1 MPSASDTPTPALAPT
16 GRNPRQEPVLDQPLR
31 SDASPLPASIA
42 GAFAAAAYSMQ
53 HSLQHEAGQTAAP
66 EEEDSGLLP
75 QLYASRLNPR
85 SRDFYLAQF
94 KRFDALDRSLP
105 SWNTAA
111 ALLTL
116 AWCSLHGLWREAA
129 KYLAAVTAAA
139 LIWWFGLRPALP
151 EAMALGLGIALWL
164 VAVAVPGLLGNG
176 WYWRKIKAQTLQA
189 ITDAPNMAA
198 AHANLQEQA
207 AAPRNRTA
215 AMLVLALPV
224 AAAAGAGMALLPAEN
239 PAPLPSA
246 EPAAITRPA
255 AGSATSAAAPR
266 TMASPVP
273 AAPAAAATQPETRP
287 PEPAPTAAAE
297 TGASA
302 GKAVPQA
309 PALVPDKTAAQAE
322 PSEKKPPAPPADKP
336 AAKPVAEPKEQPVKA
351 ESKAAPQ
358 AGTDLVA
365 GKFYLNLGIYSEA
378 RNAEKIVAQLNQ
390 SKLPALTQK
399 MASNKGEVIRVRS
412 GPFESRKRA
421 EKAARKLQAANIEAG
436 IFQSADGTHKP

>member
-105 SWNTAA
+105 SWNMAA

-129 KYLAAVTAAA
+129 KYFAAVTAAA

-176 WYWRKIKAQTLQA
+176 WYWRKIRAQTLQA

-207 AAPRNRTA
+207 SAPRNRTA

-224 AAAAGAGMALLPAEN
+224 AAAAGAGLALLPAKN

-246 EPAAITRPA
+246 DPAPITRPA
-255 AGSATSAAAPR
+255 ADSATSAAAPR

-273 AAPAAAATQPETRP
+273 ATAGAAATQPETRP
-287 PEPAPTAAAE
+287 PEPASTAAAE

-302 GKAVPQA
+302 VKAAPQA
-309 PALVPDKTAAQAE
+309 PALVPDKTAAKAE
-322 PSEKKPPAPPADKP
+322 PSEKPPATPADKP
-336 AAKPVAEPKEQPVKA
+336 AAKPAAEPKEQPVKA
-351 ESKAAPQ
+351 ASKEVPQ

-365 GKFYLNLGIYSEA
+365 GKFYLNLGVYSEA

>member
-1 MPSASDTPTPALAPT
+1 MPSASDTPTPALAPA
-16 GRNPRQEPVLDQPLR
+16 GRNQRQEPVLDQPAR

-53 HSLQHEAGQTAAP
+53 HSLQHEPGQSAAP

-105 SWNTAA
+105 SWNMAA

-129 KYLAAVTAAA
+129 KYLAAVTATA

-176 WYWRKIKAQTLQA
+176 WYWRKIRAQTLQA

-198 AHANLQEQA
+198 AHAALQAQVGS
-207 AAPRNRTA
+207 PRNRTA

-224 AAAAGAGMALLPAEN
+224 AALAGAGLALLPAGN
-239 PAPLPSA
+239 PVPPRSA

-255 AGSATSAAAPR
+255 ADSASAPR
-266 TMASPVP
+266 PMASPAP
-273 AAPAAAATQPETRP
+273 AGPAAAAQPETRP
-287 PEPAPTAAAE
+287 PEPVPTAAAE
-297 TGASA
+297 TDGSA
-302 GKAVPQA
+302 GKAVPPA
-309 PALVPDKTAAQAE
+309 PAQVQDKTAAQAE
-322 PSEKKPPAPPADKP
+322 PGAQPPAAPADKP
-336 AAKPVAEPKEQPVKA
+336 AAKPAAEPKEQPVTA
-351 ESKAAPQ
+351 ASQAASKAAPQ
-358 AGTDLVA
+358 AGSDLVP
-365 GKFYLNLGIYSEA
+365 GKFYLNLGVYSEA
-378 RNAEKIVAQLNQ
+378 GNADKVLAQLQ
-390 SKLPALTQK
+390 KSRLPALTQK
-399 MASNKGEVIRVRS
+399 MSSNKGEVTRVRS

-436 IFQSADGTHKP
+436 IFQSTDETHKP

>member
-1 MPSASDTPTPALAPT
+1 MPSASDTPTPALAPA
-16 GRNPRQEPVLDQPLR
+16 GRNQRQEPVLDQPTR

-53 HSLQHEAGQTAAP
+53 HSLQHEDEQTAAP

-75 QLYASRLNPR
+75 QLYASRLSPR

-105 SWNTAA
+105 SWNMAA

-129 KYLAAVTAAA
+129 KYLAAVTATA

-164 VAVAVPGLLGNG
+164 LAVAVPGLLGNG

-198 AHANLQEQA
+198 AHAALQGQVGSA
-207 AAPRNRTA
+207 RNRTA

-224 AAAAGAGMALLPAEN
+224 AAAAGAGLALLPADN
-239 PAPLPSA
+239 PAPPKSA
-246 EPAAITRPA
+246 QPAATAAANRPA
-255 AGSATSAAAPR
+255 A
-266 TMASPVP
+266 SP
-273 AAPAAAATQPETRP
+273 APAKPAPEAASTAVQPESRSA
-287 PEPAPTAAAE
+287 EPAPTAATETDTSAE
-297 TGASA
+297 PAAPGAVASVPS
-302 GKAVPQA
+302 KAAV
-309 PALVPDKTAAQAE
+309 KAE
-322 PSEKKPPAPPADKP
+322 PSENQTARPATDT
-336 AAKPVAEPKEQPVKA
+336 KEQPVKD
-351 ESKAAPQ
+351 APSTPH
-358 AGTDLVA
+358 AGSDLVP
-365 GKFYLNLGIYSEA
+365 GKFYLNLGVYSEA
-378 RNAEKIVAQLNQ
+378 GNADKVLAQLQ
-390 SKLPALTQK
+390 KSRLPALTQK
-399 MASNKGEVIRVRS
+399 MASNKGEVTRVRS

-421 EKAARKLQAANIEAG
+421 EKAARKLQAANIDAG
-436 IFQSADGTHKP
+436 IFQSAEGPHRP

>member
-105 SWNTAA
+105 SWNMAA

-129 KYLAAVTAAA
+129 KYFAAVTAAA

-176 WYWRKIKAQTLQA
+176 WYWRKIRAQTLQA

-224 AAAAGAGMALLPAEN
+224 AAAAGAGLALLPAKN

-255 AGSATSAAAPR
+255 ADSATSAAAPR

-273 AAPAAAATQPETRP
+273 AAPAAAATQPESRP
-287 PEPAPTAAAE
+287 PEPASTAAAE

-302 GKAVPQA
+302 GKAAPQA

-322 PSEKKPPAPPADKP
+322 PSEKPPATPADKP
-336 AAKPVAEPKEQPVKA
+336 AAKPAAEPKEQPVKA
-351 ESKAAPQ
+351 ASKEVPQ
-358 AGTDLVA
+358 TGTDLVA
-365 GKFYLNLGIYSEA
+365 GKFYLNLGVYSEA

>member
-1 MPSASDTPTPALAPT
+1 MPSASDTPTPALAPA
-16 GRNPRQEPVLDQPLR
+16 GRNQRQEPVLDQPAR

-105 SWNTAA
+105 SWNMAA

-129 KYLAAVTAAA
+129 KYLAAVTATA

-151 EAMALGLGIALWL
+151 EAMVLGLGIALWL

-176 WYWRKIKAQTLQA
+176 WYWRKIRAQTLQA

-198 AHANLQEQA
+198 AHAALQAQVGS
-207 AAPRNRTA
+207 PRNRTA

-224 AAAAGAGMALLPAEN
+224 AALAGAGLALLPAGN
-239 PAPLPSA
+239 PVPPRSA

-255 AGSATSAAAPR
+255 ADSAAAPLP
-266 TMASPVP
+266 MASPAP
-273 AAPAAAATQPETRP
+273 AGPAAAAQPETRP
-287 PEPAPTAAAE
+287 PEPAPTGAAA
-297 TGASA
+297 TDGSA
-302 GKAVPQA
+302 GKAVPPA
-309 PALVPDKTAAQAE
+309 PAQVQDKTAAQAE
-322 PSEKKPPAPPADKP
+322 PGAKPPAAPADKP
-336 AAKPVAEPKEQPVKA
+336 AAKPAAEPKEKPVT
-351 ESKAAPQ
+351 AAPQ
-358 AGTDLVA
+358 AGSDLVP
-365 GKFYLNLGIYSEA
+365 GKFYLNLGVYSEA
-378 RNAEKIVAQLNQ
+378 GNADKVLAQLQ
-390 SKLPALTQK
+390 KSRLPALTQK
-399 MASNKGEVIRVRS
+399 MASNKGEVTRVRS

-436 IFQSADGTHKP
+436 IFQSADETHKP

>member
-1 MPSASDTPTPALAPT
+1 MPSASDTPTPALAPA
-16 GRNPRQEPVLDQPLR
+16 GRNQRQEPALDQPAR

-53 HSLQHEAGQTAAP
+53 HSLQHEAEQTAAP

-75 QLYASRLNPR
+75 QLYASRLSPR

-105 SWNTAA
+105 SWNMAA

-129 KYLAAVTAAA
+129 KYLAAVTATA

-176 WYWRKIKAQTLQA
+176 WYWRKIRAQTLQA

-198 AHANLQEQA
+198 AHAALQAQVGS
-207 AAPRNRTA
+207 PRNRTA

-224 AAAAGAGMALLPAEN
+224 AAAAGAGLALLPAGN
-239 PAPLPSA
+239 PAPPKSA
-246 EPAAITRPA
+246 EPAATAVASRPA
-255 AGSATSAAAPR
+255 ASPDLAKPAPEAASTAVQPESR
-266 TMASPVP
+266 S
-273 AAPAAAATQPETRP
+273 AAPAPVTATETDTSAEQAAPGATASVPSK
-287 PEPAPTAAAE
+287 AALKAE
-297 TGASA
+297 
-302 GKAVPQA
+302 
-309 PALVPDKTAAQAE
+309 L
-322 PSEKKPPAPPADKP
+322 SEKPPARP
-336 AAKPVAEPKEQPVKA
+336 AADTKEQTVKDA
-351 ESKAAPQ
+351 SSTPH
-358 AGTDLVA
+358 AGSDLVP
-365 GKFYLNLGIYSEA
+365 GKFYLNLGVYSEA
-378 RNAEKIVAQLNQ
+378 GNADKVLAQLQ
-390 SKLPALTQK
+390 KSRLPALTQK
-399 MASNKGEVIRVRS
+399 MASNKGEVTRVRS

-421 EKAARKLQAANIEAG
+421 EKAARKLQAANIDAG
-436 IFQSADGTHKP
+436 IFQSAEDARKP

>member
-1 MPSASDTPTPALAPT
+1 MPSASDTPTPALAPA
-16 GRNPRQEPVLDQPLR
+16 GRNQRQEPALDQPAR

-53 HSLQHEAGQTAAP
+53 HSLQHEAEQTAAP

-75 QLYASRLNPR
+75 QLYASRLSPR

-105 SWNTAA
+105 SWNMAA

-129 KYLAAVTAAA
+129 KYLAAVTATA

-176 WYWRKIKAQTLQA
+176 WYWRKIRAQTLQA

-198 AHANLQEQA
+198 AHAALQAQVGS
-207 AAPRNRTA
+207 PRNRTA

-224 AAAAGAGMALLPAEN
+224 AAAAGAGLALLPAGN
-239 PAPLPSA
+239 PAPPKSA
-246 EPAAITRPA
+246 EPAATAVASRPA
-255 AGSATSAAAPR
+255 ASPDLAKPAPEAAPTAVQPESR
-266 TMASPVP
+266 S
-273 AAPAAAATQPETRP
+273 AAPAPVTATETDTSAEQAAPDAAASVPSK
-287 PEPAPTAAAE
+287 AALKAE
-297 TGASA
+297 
-302 GKAVPQA
+302 
-309 PALVPDKTAAQAE
+309 L
-322 PSEKKPPAPPADKP
+322 SEKPPARAAADT
-336 AAKPVAEPKEQPVKA
+336 KEQPVKDA
-351 ESKAAPQ
+351 SSTPH
-358 AGTDLVA
+358 AGSDLVP
-365 GKFYLNLGIYSEA
+365 GKFYLNLGVYSEA
-378 RNAEKIVAQLNQ
+378 GNADKVLAQLQ
-390 SKLPALTQK
+390 KSRLPALTQK
-399 MASNKGEVIRVRS
+399 MASNKGEVTRVRS

-421 EKAARKLQAANIEAG
+421 EKAARKLQAANIDAG
-436 IFQSADGTHKP
+436 IFQSAEDARKP

>member
-1 MPSASDTPTPALAPT
+1 
-16 GRNPRQEPVLDQPLR
+16 
-31 SDASPLPASIA
+31 
-42 GAFAAAAYSMQ
+42 MQ
-53 HSLQHEAGQTAAP
+53 HSLQHEAEQTAAP

-105 SWNTAA
+105 SWNMAA

-129 KYLAAVTAAA
+129 KYLAAVTATA

-176 WYWRKIKAQTLQA
+176 WYWRKIRAQTLQA
-189 ITDAPNMAA
+189 ITDSPNMAA
-198 AHANLQEQA
+198 AHAALQAQVGS
-207 AAPRNRTA
+207 PRNRTA

-224 AAAAGAGMALLPAEN
+224 AAAAGAGLALLPAAA
-239 PAPLPSA
+239 PAPPKSA

-255 AGSATSAAAPR
+255 ADSAATPR
-266 TMASPVP
+266 SMASPAP
-273 AAPAAAATQPETRP
+273 AGPAAAAQPETRP

-297 TGASA
+297 TDGSA
-302 GKAVPQA
+302 GKAAPPA
-309 PALVPDKTAAQAE
+309 PAQEQDKTAALAE
-322 PSEKKPPAPPADKP
+322 PSAKPPAAPADKP
-336 AAKPVAEPKEQPVKA
+336 AAEPKEQPVTA
-351 ESKAAPQ
+351 ASKAAPQ
-358 AGTDLVA
+358 AGSDLVP
-365 GKFYLNLGIYSEA
+365 GKFYLNLGVYSEA
-378 RNAEKIVAQLNQ
+378 GNADKVLAQLQ
-390 SKLPALTQK
+390 KSRLPALTQK
-399 MASNKGEVIRVRS
+399 MSSNKGEVTRVRS

-436 IFQSADGTHKP
+436 IFQSAEGPHKP

>member
-1 MPSASDTPTPALAPT
+1 MPSASDTPTPALAPA
-16 GRNPRQEPVLDQPLR
+16 GRNQRQEPVLDQPAR

-53 HSLQHEAGQTAAP
+53 HSLQHEPGQSAAP

-105 SWNTAA
+105 SWNMAA

-129 KYLAAVTAAA
+129 KYLAAVTATA

-176 WYWRKIKAQTLQA
+176 WYWRKIRAQTLQA

-198 AHANLQEQA
+198 AHAALQAQVGS
-207 AAPRNRTA
+207 PRNRTA

-224 AAAAGAGMALLPAEN
+224 AALAGAGLALLPAGN
-239 PAPLPSA
+239 PVPPRSA
-246 EPAAITRPA
+246 EPAAIIRPA
-255 AGSATSAAAPR
+255 ADSAAAPR
-266 TMASPVP
+266 PMASP
-273 AAPAAAATQPETRP
+273 APAGPVAAAQPETRP

-297 TGASA
+297 TDGNA
-302 GKAVPQA
+302 GKAAPPA
-309 PALVPDKTAAQAE
+309 PAQVQDKTTAQAE
-322 PSEKKPPAPPADKP
+322 PSAKPPAAPADKP
-336 AAKPVAEPKEQPVKA
+336 AAEPKEQPVTA
-351 ESKAAPQ
+351 ASQAASKAAPQ
-358 AGTDLVA
+358 AGSDLVP
-365 GKFYLNLGIYSEA
+365 GKFYLNLGVYSEA
-378 RNAEKIVAQLNQ
+378 GNADKVLAQLQ
-390 SKLPALTQK
+390 KSRLPALTQK
-399 MASNKGEVIRVRS
+399 MSSNKGEVTRVRS

-436 IFQSADGTHKP
+436 IFQSADETRKP

>member
-1 MPSASDTPTPALAPT
+1 
-16 GRNPRQEPVLDQPLR
+16 
-31 SDASPLPASIA
+31 
-42 GAFAAAAYSMQ
+42 MQ
-53 HSLQHEAGQTAAP
+53 HSLQHQAEQTAAP

-75 QLYASRLNPR
+75 QLYASRLSPR

-105 SWNTAA
+105 SWNMAA

-129 KYLAAVTAAA
+129 KYLAAVTATA

-176 WYWRKIKAQTLQA
+176 WYWRKIRAQTLQA

-207 AAPRNRTA
+207 SAPRNRTA

-224 AAAAGAGMALLPAEN
+224 AAAAGAGLALLPAKN

-246 EPAAITRPA
+246 DPAPITRPA
-255 AGSATSAAAPR
+255 ADSATSAAAPR

-273 AAPAAAATQPETRP
+273 ATAGAAATQPETRP

-302 GKAVPQA
+302 GKAAPQA
-309 PALVPDKTAAQAE
+309 PALVPDKTAAQVE
-322 PSEKKPPAPPADKP
+322 PSKKPPATPADKP
-336 AAKPVAEPKEQPVKA
+336 AAKTAAEPKEQPVKA
-351 ESKAAPQ
+351 ASKEVPQ

-365 GKFYLNLGIYSEA
+365 GKFYLNLGVYSEA

-421 EKAARKLQAANIEAG
+421 EKAARKLQAANIEVG

>member
-105 SWNTAA
+105 SWNMAA

-129 KYLAAVTAAA
+129 KYFAAVTAAA

-176 WYWRKIKAQTLQA
+176 WYWRKIRAQTLQA

-239 PAPLPSA
+239 PAPLPNA

-255 AGSATSAAAPR
+255 ADSATSAAAPR

-273 AAPAAAATQPETRP
+273 AAPTAAATQPESRP
-287 PEPAPTAAAE
+287 PEPASTAAAE

-302 GKAVPQA
+302 GKAAPQA

-322 PSEKKPPAPPADKP
+322 PSEKPPATPADKP
-336 AAKPVAEPKEQPVKA
+336 AAKPAAEPKEQPVKA
-351 ESKAAPQ
+351 ASKEVPQ
-358 AGTDLVA
+358 TGTDLVP
-365 GKFYLNLGIYSEA
+365 GKFYLNLGVYSEA

>member
-105 SWNTAA
+105 SWNMAA

-129 KYLAAVTAAA
+129 KYFAAVTAAA

-176 WYWRKIKAQTLQA
+176 WYWRKIRAQTLQA

-246 EPAAITRPA
+246 DPAAITRPA
-255 AGSATSAAAPR
+255 ADSATSAAVPR

-273 AAPAAAATQPETRP
+273 AAPAAAATQPESRP
-287 PEPAPTAAAE
+287 PEPASTAAAE

-302 GKAVPQA
+302 GKAAPQA

-322 PSEKKPPAPPADKP
+322 PSEKPPATPADKP
-336 AAKPVAEPKEQPVKA
+336 AAKPAAEPKEQPVKA
-351 ESKAAPQ
+351 ASKEVPQ
-358 AGTDLVA
+358 TGTDLVP
-365 GKFYLNLGIYSEA
+365 GKFYLNLGVYSEA